1 VVGLRKFSLFALIS
15 ALVFSAG
22 LSPAAA
28 QTSDSTPPASTARG
42 SSWRTLVSS
51 APTLL
56 TVGTINL
63 ILLIDGCL
71 TRAALVNA
79 VITTTEAKTLA
90 LNEGGTRTREGSP
103 ATGTSTAAI
112 VIACTGRGEPLCYAG
127 TATEVGWLIGR
138 AVRGVV
144 QETMALIR

>member
-1 VVGLRKFSLFALIS
+1 MSVAALITLGLTNPM
-15 ALVFSAG
+15 AAG
-22 LSPAAA
+22 
-28 QTSDSTPPASTARG
+28 
-42 SSWRTLVSS
+42 VS

-90 LNEGGTRTREGSP
+90 LIEGGTRTREGSP